1 MKLNWKRNGLIYIVI
16 VMAIVLLFSWYLNS
30 RTVQPE
36 IVTLS
41 DVIDKSQKAEIA
53 KVVIE
58 SPSLLVNTTD
68 GKELKADIGNLTLVD
83 LKALGLVLPDGAYS
97 VKSPSGIDWGS
108 ILGTVLPFL
117 LLILLFY
124 WIFRKAS
131 GANNQAMNFGR
142 SRARLFPANR
152 VTVTFADVAGAE
164 EAKQDMQEV
173 VEFLKSKE
181 KFQALGA
188 RIPKGVLLIGPP
200 GTGKTLL
207 ARAVAGEA
215 DVPFFSISGSEFVE
229 MFVGVGAS
237 RVRDLFDQAKR
248 NTPCIVFIDEIDA
261 VGRQRGAGLG
271 GSHDEREQTLNQILV
286 EMDGFDTN
294 TNVIV
299 IAATNRPDIL
309 DPALLRPGRF
319 DRRVVLDRP
328 DIVGRV
334 AILKV
339 HTKGKP
345 LDASVDLET
354 LAKGTVGFSGADLAN
369 LVNEAAI
376 LAARRNKK
384 TISMLE
390 LEESIDRVLAG
401 PERKSRKVSPKEKE
415 VIAYHES
422 GHALVARM
430 LPNADP
436 VHKISIV
443 ARGMA
448 LGYTKQLPTED
459 RYLTTRSE
467 LKDNLAVLLGGHV
480 AEEMIFNERSTGPH
494 NDIQRVTEYARKMVT
509 DYGMS
514 DKMGTRTF
522 GNKQEMVFLGREI
535 SEQRDYSERTALEID
550 REIDKLIQ
558 EAHATAQKVLTDNK
572 DKLVELAKKLIE
584 KETLEGEELE
594 SVLQTLSIPG
604 PKRPVK
610 KTDIPAPIQPI
621 PEGEPTPQ
629 LKKAPGVPQLVP
641 KQNPAPSD

>member
-1 MKLNWKRNGLIYIVI
+1 LNWKRNGLIYIVI
-16 VMAIVLLFSWYLNS
+16 FMLIILLSTLWINGKS
-30 RTVQPE
+30 NQPE
-36 IVTLS
+36 TVPLSQIIQMSQNNELEKVEVDGQTLIVTTVDAKQLKS
-41 DVIDKSQKAEIA
+41 DM
-53 KVVIE
+53 
-58 SPSLLVNTTD
+58 
-68 GKELKADIGNLTLVD
+68 GNLTLGD
-83 LKALGLVLPDGAYS
+83 LIDKNKGFGFVLPPGGFS
-97 VKSPSGIDWGS
+97 IKTSSGVNWGS
-108 ILGTVLPFL
+108 LIINFLPFL
-117 LLILLFY
+117 LLIFMFY
-124 WIFRKAS
+124 LIFRQAR
-131 GANNQAMNFGR
+131 GANNQAMSFGR

-152 VTVTFADVAGAE
+152 ATVTFADVAGAE

-181 KFQALGA
+181 KFQTLGA

-319 DRRVVLDRP
+319 DRQVVLDRP
-328 DIVGRV
+328 DISGRV

-339 HTKGKP
+339 HTNGKP
-345 LDASVDLET
+345 LDPNVNLEV

-369 LVNEAAI
+369 MVNEAAI

-384 TISMLE
+384 AIGMAE
-390 LEESIDRVLAG
+390 LEESIDRVIAG
-401 PERKSRKVSPKEKE
+401 PERKSRKISPKEKE

-430 LPNADP
+430 LPGADP

-448 LGYTKQLPTED
+448 LGYTKQLPVED
-459 RYLTTRSE
+459 RYLTTRSQ
-467 LKDNLAVLLGGHV
+467 LKDTLATLLGGHA
-480 AEEMIFNERSTGPH
+480 AEDLIFNERSTGPH
-494 NDIQRVTEYARKMVT
+494 NDIERVTAYARRMVT
-509 DYGMS
+509 DFGMS
-514 DKMGTRTF
+514 DKLGTRTF

-535 SEQRDYSERTALEID
+535 AEQRDYSERFALEID
-550 REIDKLIQ
+550 REINKLIE
-558 EAHATAQKVLTDNK
+558 EAYATAKKVLIDNK

-584 KETLEGEELE
+584 KETLEGDELE
-594 SVLQTLSIPG
+594 TVFNNMGLPTPRPT
-604 PKRPVK
+604 PKP
-610 KTDIPAPIQPI
+610 TDIPAPIQPV
-621 PEGEPTPQ
+621 PEGEQAPVP
-629 LKKAPGVPQLVP
+629 KKAPGVPKLVP
-641 KQNPAPSD
+641 KQAPTD